1 MNDKNQ
7 SSLKDSSSF
16 FMLNDCLLML
26 EAKSQ
31 IRGERGG
38 GRNGEILKK
47 EDRKKERG
55 REGGSKSRFA
65 VLPSQLRH

>member
-1 MNDKNQ
+1 
-7 SSLKDSSSF
+7 
-16 FMLNDCLLML
+16 MLNDCLLML
-26 EAKSQ
+26 KAKSQ

-47 EDRKKERG
+47 EDRKKARG

>member
-1 MNDKNQ
+1 
-7 SSLKDSSSF
+7 
-16 FMLNDCLLML
+16 MLNDCLLML